1 MRTVAPLLAALLGA
15 TLLFTGCKDAAG
27 PAAPATAAKG
37 SETVSI
43 AAIAA
48 EAKGFTVGSEMSV
61 RRVFVFFDAQCP
73 HCAALWAAAKPLR
86 PQARFIWV
94 PVGLL
99 NDASRSQG
107 AALLAAA
114 DPIAAMDQHEASLQ
128 AKQGGLTATGEFKEQ
143 RDQVAKNTQLMN
155 RFGFASVPTIVGNH
169 AQTGA
174 LVVQEGSMSTASL
187 AGVLGLQAP
196 GGK

>member
-1 MRTVAPLLAALLGA
+1 MRTPNLLLAALMGG
-15 TLLFTGCKDAAG
+15 TLLLAGCKDAST
-27 PAAPATAAKG
+27 PAAPAAAAKA
-37 SETVSI
+37 SEAPSI

-61 RRVFVFFDAQCP
+61 RRVYVFFDAQCP
-73 HCAALWAAAKPLR
+73 HCGALWVAAKPLR

-114 DPIAAMDQHEASLQ
+114 DPIAAMDQHEASLS
-128 AKQGGLTATGEFKEQ
+128 AKQGGLTATGELKEQ
-143 RDQVAKNTQLMN
+143 RELVAKNTQLMN
-155 RFGFASVPTIVGNH
+155 RFGFGSVPTIVANH

-174 LVVQEGSMSTASL
+174 LVVKEGSMSTASL
-187 AGVLGLQAP
+187 AAVLGLQVP
-196 GGK
+196 TGN